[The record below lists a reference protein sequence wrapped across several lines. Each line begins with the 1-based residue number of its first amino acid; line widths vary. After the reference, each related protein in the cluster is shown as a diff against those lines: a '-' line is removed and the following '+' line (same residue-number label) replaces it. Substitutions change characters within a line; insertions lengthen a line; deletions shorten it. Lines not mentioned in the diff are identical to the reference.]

1 MKYSKKKR
9 ICIILSTYNS
19 EITNKTYN
27 IAKKSLL
34 KFGYK
39 NLSIFIVPGA
49 FEIPV
54 SISRLINKFDAFVA
68 IGCIIKGET
77 NNFDIISSSI
87 TNAIMELSII
97 HKKPIGNALITAYT
111 KSQAKKRTKKGLEA
125 AVAVNEILNNEPKR
139 T

>member
-39 NLSIFIVPGA
+39 NLSIFIVPG
-49 FEIPV
+49 
-54 SISRLINKFDAFVA
+54 
-68 IGCIIKGET
+68 
-77 NNFDIISSSI
+77 
-87 TNAIMELSII
+87 
-97 HKKPIGNALITAYT
+97 H
-111 KSQAKKRTKKGLEA
+111 
-125 AVAVNEILNNEPKR
+125 
-139 T
+139 